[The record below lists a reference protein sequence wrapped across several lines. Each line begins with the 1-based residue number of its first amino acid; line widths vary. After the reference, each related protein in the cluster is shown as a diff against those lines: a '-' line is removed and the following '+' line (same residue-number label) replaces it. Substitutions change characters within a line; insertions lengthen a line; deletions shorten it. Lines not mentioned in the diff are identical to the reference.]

1 MTPSIKARLPDEAS
15 NAHQLQTEPNAVFK
29 PGKTFLLA
37 FASIC
42 IITLAAALDATSLS
56 IALPVI
62 TERLHGTAL
71 EAFWSGTSF
80 LVASA
85 VVQPVLGGLSH
96 VFGRVQLVLTSAL
109 LFAIGSLIAALADN
123 FAIILGGRTVQGL
136 GGGGILALGEILITD
151 LVPLSVRGSWLG
163 FIGGIWAI
171 GTVLGPLIGGG
182 FAQASHASWRW
193 IFWINLP
200 LIGIG
205 IIAVIF
211 FLKIERLE
219 GAISLKIR
227 RFDWFGSAIFIA
239 SAVSFL
245 IPITW
250 GTYNLVDLLNVY
262 LSLTSPTGGVMY
274 PWDSWHTLAPIFIG
288 AAGLVASGFYEY
300 RLTAKAFDSEGNS
313 LPGNQIQPIF
323 RFSIFSNWTLRL
335 LYLQTLVHGMILWS
349 LLYYLPLYYQGV
361 KGYTPIIAGVAVLPE
376 TVLIAPM
383 SIIVGI
389 VSSRIGR
396 YRWAIWIA
404 WAITTL
410 GFGLLYLLDSNTS
423 IPAFIFLNV
432 PVAIGTGMA
441 FVSMSLGIQAAGR
454 PQDAGHSITFYTF
467 IRVFGQSLGVGVGGV
482 VLQNEMRKNLSR
494 YPLLAHSALEYSR
507 DSTAV
512 VGIIQGMEPGL
523 KKTQLVQAYADS
535 IKTVW
540 LVMAALSGA
549 VFISTLFVKGYSLEQ
564 RLETLQGFNDGDH
577 EKKEG
582 EIRRT
587 TGTT

>member
-1 MTPSIKARLPDEAS
+1 M
-15 NAHQLQTEPNAVFK
+15 QTEFK
-29 PGKTFLLA
+29 PGKTFVLA

-62 TERLHGTAL
+62 TDRLHGTAL

-96 VFGRVQLVLTSAL
+96 VFGRMQA
-109 LFAIGSLIAALADN
+109 
-123 FAIILGGRTVQGL
+123 RGL
-136 GGGGILALGEILITD
+136 PASCWEEAKC
-151 LVPLSVRGSWLG
+151 
-163 FIGGIWAI
+163 GIWAI
-171 GTVLGPLIGGG
+171 GTVLGPLTGG
-182 FAQASHASWRW
+182 
-193 IFWINLP
+193 
-200 LIGIG
+200 
-205 IIAVIF
+205 VF
-211 FLKIERLE
+211 FLKIQRLE

-227 RFDWFGSAIFIA
+227 RFDWVGSTIFVA

-250 GTYNLVDLLNVY
+250 G
-262 LSLTSPTGGVMY
+262 GVMY
-274 PWDSWHTLAPIFIG
+274 PWESWHTLVPIFTG

-300 RLTAKAFDSEGNS
+300 RLSAKACDSEGNS

-323 RFSIFSNWTLRL
+323 RFSVFSNWTLRL
-335 LYLQTLVHGMILWS
+335 LYLQTLIHGMILWS

-361 KGYTPIIAGVAVLPE
+361 KGYKPLIAGIAVLPE
-376 TVLIAPM
+376 TLLIAPM
-383 SIIVGI
+383 SIVVGI

-396 YRWAIWIA
+396 YRWALWIA

-441 FVSMSLGIQAAGR
+441 FVPMSLGIQAAGR

-467 IRVFGQSLGVGVGGV
+467 IRVFGQSLGVGIGGV
-482 VLQNEMRKNLSR
+482 VLQNQMGKNLSR

-523 KKTQLVQAYADS
+523 EKMQLVQAYADS

-549 VFISTLFVKGYSLEQ
+549 VFISTLFVKGYSLDQ
-564 RLETLQGFNDGDH
+564 KLETLQGLNDGDH

-582 EIRRT
+582 GIRRT